1 MIKVSIVGASGYSG
15 IYLAYALLLRKD
27 VELVHITSQSNAGKE
42 ISEVFPSFN
51 KLNGC
56 RCSINFEKLDEK
68 LIASSSDAVF
78 LCLPHGKSSLIVSSI
93 LKLNPLIKIIDI
105 GADFRFDSL
114 ENYELNYEKHAA
126 PDLNKYFVYGLAD
139 VYEDKIKG
147 AQFISN
153 PGCYPTGAL
162 LPLLPLV
169 KAGIINYSSPVI
181 IDSKSGISGA
191 GRSSANIS
199 NLFCEAQNSVRAYN
213 LWKHRHLPEIKEKIC
228 SEILL
233 CGHKPANDKPA
244 CGTSVNACSANDT
257 SVSEKSFMR
266 GESAYLHKRGAEPA
280 EVQRRCEQTYT
291 DEYYPEIIFTPH
303 IIPVIR
309 GILTTI
315 YIKLNSS
322 AISENV
328 IEDVYDNFYKGSRF
342 VVLLKNGILPDI
354 KNVIYSNSC
363 HISFSKNGAYL
374 ILVSAIDNLGKGASL
389 QALQNMNL
397 MFGLP
402 ADYEIR
408 NFTPYP

>member
-27 VELVHITSQSNAGKE
+27 IELVHITSQSNAGKE

-51 KLNGC
+51 KMNGC
-56 RCSINFEKLDEK
+56 ECSVSFEKLDEK
-68 LIASSSDAVF
+68 LIASSSDVVF
-78 LCLPHGKSSLIVSSI
+78 LCLPHGKSSSIVSSI

-105 GADFRFDSL
+105 GADFRFDRL

-126 PDLNKYFVYGLAD
+126 PDLNKYFMYGLAD
-139 VYEDKIKG
+139 VYEDKLKG
-147 AQFISN
+147 VQFVSN

-162 LPLLPLV
+162 LPLLPLI
-169 KAGIINYSSPVI
+169 KARIVDYTSPVI

-213 LWKHRHLPEIKEKIC
+213 LWKHRHLPEIKEKIYNEMIANEHNSVC
-228 SEILL
+228 DELMSS
-233 CGHKPANDKPA
+233 KPYMPYIYD
-244 CGTSVNACSANDT
+244 
-257 SVSEKSFMR
+257 
-266 GESAYLHKRGAEPA
+266 ESAELNKQDTEHAEI
-280 EVQRRCEQTYT
+280 QRRYEQTYS
-291 DEYYPEIIFTPH
+291 EEHYPGPEIIFTPH

-315 YIKLNSS
+315 YIKLNSG
-322 AISENV
+322 AISENA
-328 IEDVYDNFYKGSRF
+328 IEDIYNNFYKDSPF

-354 KNVIYSNSC
+354 KNVIYSNAC
-363 HISFSKNGAYL
+363 HISFSKNGVYL

>member
-1 MIKVSIVGASGYSG
+1 MIRVSIVGASGYSG
-15 IYLAYALLLRKD
+15 IYLAYTLLLRKD
-27 VELVHITSQSNAGKE
+27 VELVHITSQSNAGKD

-51 KLNGC
+51 KMNGG
-56 RCSINFEKLDEK
+56 RCSIDFEKLDEK
-68 LIASSSDAVF
+68 LIASSSDVVF
-78 LCLPHGKSSLIVSSI
+78 LCLPHGKSSSIASSI

-105 GADFRFDSL
+105 GADFRFDRL

-139 VYEDKIKG
+139 VYEAQIKG
-147 AQFISN
+147 VQFVSN

-162 LPLLPLV
+162 LPLLPLI
-169 KAGIINYSSPVI
+169 KAGIINYNSPVI

-213 LWKHRHLPEIKEKIC
+213 LWKHRHLPEIKEKIYN
-228 SEILL
+228 EILL
-233 CGHKPANDKPA
+233 CEHKSARGKSESERSSMYDEPAYP
-244 CGTSVNACSANDT
+244 
-257 SVSEKSFMR
+257 
-266 GESAYLHKRGAEPA
+266 HKRGAESA
-280 EVQRRCEQTYT
+280 EVQRRYEHTHMDGY
-291 DEYYPEIIFTPH
+291 EPEIIFTPH
-303 IIPVIR
+303 VIPVIR

-322 AISENV
+322 AVSENA
-328 IEDVYDNFYKGSRF
+328 IEDIYNNFYKNSPF

-354 KNVIYSNSC
+354 KNVIYSNVC
-363 HISFSKNGAYL
+363 HISFSKNGSYL

-389 QALQNMNL
+389 QAVQNMNL

-408 NFTPYP
+408 DFTPYP

>member
-15 IYLAYALLLRKD
+15 IYLAYALLSRKD

-42 ISEVFPSFN
+42 LADVFPSFN

-56 RCSINFEKLDEK
+56 SSLINFEKLDEK
-68 LIASSSDAVF
+68 LIASSSDVVF
-78 LCLPHGKSSLIVSSI
+78 LCLPHGKSSLIASSI

-126 PDLNKYFVYGLAD
+126 PELNKYFVYGLAD

-147 AQFISN
+147 AQFVSN
-153 PGCYPTGAL
+153 PGCYPTCAL

-233 CGHKPANDKPA
+233 CGHKYGDDKP
-244 CGTSVNACSANDT
+244 VN
-257 SVSEKSFMR
+257 
-266 GESAYLHKRGAEPA
+266 
-280 EVQRRCEQTYT
+280 
-291 DEYYPEIIFTPH
+291 DEAITEIIFTPH

-315 YIKLNSS
+315 YIKLNNS
-322 AISENV
+322 AVSENA
-328 IEDVYDNFYKGSRF
+328 IEDIYNNFYKGSPF

-354 KNVIYSNSC
+354 KNVIYSNIC

-389 QALQNMNL
+389 QAVQNMNL

>member
-15 IYLAYALLLRKD
+15 IYLAYTLLLRKD

-42 ISEVFPSFN
+42 ISEVFPSFS
-51 KLNGC
+51 KMNGC
-56 RCSINFEKLDEK
+56 GCSVNFEKLDEK
-68 LIASSSDAVF
+68 LIAASSDVVF
-78 LCLPHGKSSLIVSSI
+78 LCLPHGKSSSIVSSI

-105 GADFRFDSL
+105 GADFRFDRL

-147 AQFISN
+147 VQFVSN

-162 LPLLPLV
+162 LPLLPLI
-169 KAGIINYSSPVI
+169 KAGIINFNSPVI

-228 SEILL
+228 NEMLTGGYKS
-233 CGHKPANDKPA
+233 A
-244 CGTSVNACSANDT
+244 CGNG
-257 SVSEKSFMR
+257 KSD
-266 GESAYLHKRGAEPA
+266 GYKPSIYDEPAYLHKHEAEPA
-280 EVQRRCEQTYT
+280 EIQRKYEQTHS
-291 DEYYPEIIFTPH
+291 EENYPEIIFTPH

-315 YIKLNSS
+315 YIKLNSI
-322 AISENV
+322 AISENA
-328 IEDVYDNFYKGSRF
+328 IEDIYNNFYKNSPF

-354 KNVIYSNSC
+354 KNVIYSNVC

-389 QALQNMNL
+389 QAVQNMNL

-408 NFTPYP
+408 DFTPYP